1 MVSNKRFYL
10 LVWLLLA
17 VFALSNI
24 SNVLP
29 SALAATPTP
38 ENRVYIYFFWGD
50 GCPHCAKAKQF
61 FENLLPKYPEVVY
74 RDFEVYYNSDNQKL
88 FLLMMQKYGVE
99 QSYVPTI
106 FIGHFYLQ
114 GYSEAAD
121 PEIEK
126 AINYCLENGCAD
138 PGEGVP
144 GSPAETAPTAKTNPT
159 FSETKTLDPTPTRVP
174 GNDDPDNLP
183 DAAESGHYLDLPL
196 IGRVDLDLQSV
207 AFSTALIAF
216 VDGFNPCS
224 MWVLSM
230 LLALTLHTGSR
241 KKVLFIGLVF
251 LTVTAGIYALF
262 IAGLFSALKFVGF
275 LGWIQIVV
283 ALVALFFGLVN
294 IKDYFWYKEG
304 LSLTIAEDK
313 KSGIFKRMRAV
324 MDASNSFWGLL
335 GATIVLAA
343 GVSFVEFS
351 CTAGFP
357 VLWANLLNSQ
367 NIAGTSFLLL
377 LLLYMVVYQIDISAI
392 FFSALV
398 SLKAS
403 RVEEKHGR
411 LLKLA
416 GGMLMLALSVVM
428 IVDPSL
434 MNNLGSSLMIFGF
447 AFLAAAIVLL
457 LHRVIL
463 PKLGIQIGSDLA
475 QKPRRHK

>member
-1 MVSNKRFYL
+1 MASFRRLF
-10 LVWLLLA
+10 LVIWLLLVA
-17 VFALSNI
+17 FIPLNLSNEFPAA
-24 SNVLP
+24 S
-29 SALAATPTP
+29 AATPTP
-38 ENRVYIYFFWGD
+38 EKRVYIYIFWGD
-50 GCPHCAKAKQF
+50 GCPHCAKAKQY
-61 FENLLPKYPEVVY
+61 FETLVPKYPELVL

-126 AINYCLENGCAD
+126 AINYCLENGCTD
-138 PGEGVP
+138 PGEGVFEL
-144 GSPAETAPTAKTNPT
+144 PAESTPAAETNPS
-159 FSETKTLDPTPTRVP
+159 FSETKTPDSTPTKAPEP
-174 GNDDPDNLP
+174 GEP
-183 DAAESGHYLDLPL
+183 DALSGAVENGLYLDLPL
-196 IGRVDLDLQSV
+196 IGRVDLDLQSI
-207 AFSTALIAF
+207 AISTALIAF

-241 KKVLFIGLVF
+241 RKVLLIGLVF
-251 LTVTAGIYALF
+251 LTVTAVIYALF

-313 KSGIFKRMRAV
+313 KPGIFKRMRAV
-324 MDASNSFWGLL
+324 MDASHSFWGLL

-367 NIAGTSFLLL
+367 NIAGSSFLLL

-428 IVDPSL
+428 IVDPGL

-447 AFLAAAIVLL
+447 AFLAAALVLL
-457 LHRVIL
+457 IHRVIL
-463 PKLGIQIGSDLA
+463 PKLGILLGND
-475 QKPRRHK
+475 PVHKSGHH